1 MAVFLARRGCS
12 VDVYEANA
20 DLRHEPVH
28 SGRSINLTI
37 AARGLDALRRLG
49 LAEPVL
55 DELCTVLH
63 SRVVHD
69 RAGTSKEVPYGVQ
82 PHEVLY
88 AVSRTELTKF
98 LLDAA
103 EAEPGVRLHFQ
114 HRCVELDKT
123 TATVILADQRTGQ
136 EVKVS
141 ADLVIG
147 ADGVHS
153 RIRREMQRGEFV
165 DFSQQYVPW
174 RYRELTI
181 PAGEGA
187 ALAQNALHVWP
198 RGNFM
203 MFALPNQDHS
213 FNAVCVLPL
222 DGPTG
227 FTGLTSTEQV
237 KTFFETNFP
246 DAVTLMPRLVEEFFE
261 RPPSG
266 FSTIRTSSWHYRDT
280 VVLIG
285 DACHAVIPFYGQGM
299 NAAFEDCVVL
309 DQCLA
314 RHWRQW
320 GRALQEYEQLRRV
333 NTDALADLS
342 IANFTELRDT
352 VLRPSLAARKKVS
365 RLAHQVFGDRAA
377 PLYSLVSH
385 STVPYADCIR
395 LARARDRVSRL
406 LGADLAVAAVMTHAV
421 VKDRIKRALAGERG
435 RRDLPYDDLGRAA

>member
-1 MAVFLARRGCS
+1 MSARKVTIVGAGPSGLLMAVFLARRGCS

-20 DLRHEPVH
+20 DLRYESAR

-49 LAEPVL
+49 LVEPVL

-69 RAGTSKEVPYGVQ
+69 RTGTPKQVPYGVR
-82 PHEVLY
+82 PHEVLH
-88 AVSRTELTKF
+88 AVSRVELTKF

-103 EAEPGVRLHFQ
+103 ETEPGVRLHFQ
-114 HRCVELDKT
+114 HRCVELDKA
-123 TATVILADQRTGQ
+123 TATVILADQRTSQ
-136 EVKVS
+136 EVTVS

-153 RIRREMQRGEFV
+153 TIRREMQRGEFV

-198 RGNFM
+198 RGHFM
-203 MFALPNQDHS
+203 MFALPNQDRS

-227 FTGLTSTEQV
+227 FSGLTTAEQV
-237 KTFFETNFP
+237 ITFFETHFP
-246 DAVTLMPRLVEEFFE
+246 DAVALMPQLVEEFFE
-261 RPPSG
+261 RPASG
-266 FSTIRTSSWHYRDT
+266 FSTIRTSSWHHQDT

-314 RHWRQW
+314 RHWRRW
-320 GRALQEYEQLRRV
+320 GRGLQEYEQRRRV
-333 NTDALADLS
+333 NTDALAELS

-352 VLRPSLAARKKVS
+352 VLRPSLAARKTVS
-365 RLAHQVFGDRAA
+365 RLAHRVFGDRAA

-406 LGADLAVAAVMTHAV
+406 LGADLAVAAAG
-421 VKDRIKRALAGERG
+421 RATTSGERHE
-435 RRDLPYDDLGRAA
+435 RAHR